1 METLMTESSP
11 PFSLDRYPLLLAR
24 LAFFAGIGVLAYVI
38 LDQVSGVLFT
48 LFTSLLIAYVLAP
61 IVDWME
67 RRKVPRTGALL
78 LLMVLALV
86 AVCGFALW
94 VLPPIFQELH
104 QLAGRLH
111 AWIDSDHSAIL
122 SRVEAWSGF
131 SAETDLAPVLERVKE
146 AAPQMLAHMGT
157 FLERAA
163 EQTSTVISSALQV
176 VMLPFFIF
184 YFLRDFDRITQGATA
199 LIPLDRRESIL
210 ARVARC
216 HAVIGGWLAGQA
228 TVAAILALY
237 YALGLWFVDIRIG
250 IAIGMI
256 AGMLSVVPYLGFAFG
271 LGLALT
277 MALLGWDGPTPVIG
291 VAIVF
296 GIGHLLEASFLTPKI
311 VGEKVG
317 LPPVVVLI
325 ALLAGGEAF
334 GLIGILLAVPT
345 AGVLKVL
352 AAEMIDSWRSSSQFL
367 GSSGAETP

>member
-1 METLMTESSP
+1 MTESSP